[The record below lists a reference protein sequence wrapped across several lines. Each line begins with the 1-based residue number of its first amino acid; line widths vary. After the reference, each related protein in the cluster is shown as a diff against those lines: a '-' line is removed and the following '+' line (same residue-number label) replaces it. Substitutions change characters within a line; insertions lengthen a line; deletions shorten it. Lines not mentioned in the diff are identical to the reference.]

1 MFWRKKLALIAII
14 FFILIVGLSLIVYG
28 SFLLTRS
35 SKQQSFSF
43 DVISLSTK
51 PRLEGRVVFN
61 PDFNFS
67 EYGKWLPQSTIPED
81 CRYKGRLNETFWKG
95 DGFVVRYLDE
105 RYSVVII
112 HPVDKQTGR
121 YIEQTVFLPKN
132 GKNYYLVFGISNRAD
147 TLGPAECSDNIF
159 KLVVIDKH
167 TNKTYTLFQE
177 SINSKDG
184 WKDFAINISKFAGK
198 EITIILE
205 SLAGGPCGEWRGE
218 WGAVDYVDVL
228 TYLPQ

>member
-1 MFWRKKLALIAII
+1 MFHRRELVLLVMI
-14 FFILIVGLSLIVYG
+14 FFILLIGLSLVFYE
-28 SFLLTRS
+28 SFLSTRS
-35 SKQQSFSF
+35 YQPE
-43 DVISLSTK
+43 SLSFNVVSLSKK
-51 PRLEGRVVFN
+51 PILEGKFVSN

-67 EYGKWLPQSTIPED
+67 KYARWLPQSTIPEGYTY
-81 CRYKGRLNETFWKG
+81 RERLNETSWKG

-112 HPVDKQTGR
+112 HPVDVQTGR
-121 YIEQTVFLPKN
+121 YVEQTVFLPKN

-147 TLGPAECSDNIF
+147 TLGPTECSDNIF

-177 SINSKDG
+177 SINSKEG
-184 WKDFAINISKFAGK
+184 WKDFAIDISKFAGK
-198 EITIILE
+198 EITIRLE
-205 SLAGGPCGEWRGE
+205 SLAGGPCGDWHGE
-218 WGAVDYVDVL
+218 WGTVDYIDIL